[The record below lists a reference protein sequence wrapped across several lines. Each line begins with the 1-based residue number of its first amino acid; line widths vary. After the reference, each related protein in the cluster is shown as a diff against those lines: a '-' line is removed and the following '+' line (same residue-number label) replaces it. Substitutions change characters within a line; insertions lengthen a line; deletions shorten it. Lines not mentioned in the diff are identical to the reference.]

1 LAKLDDLAKRG
12 EAGEFHAELAELLR
26 EQIGL
31 RLDIPAEGI
40 TGDIVESPAAQ
51 RQLSEDNRG
60 NIRKLFTASDRASYA
75 GSQTTGELK
84 TNLDLLKEVFYSLK

>member
-1 LAKLDDLAKRG
+1 MAKRE
-12 EAGEFHAELAELLR
+12 EAGEFHAELADLLR

-40 TGDIVESPAAQ
+40 TADVVHSFAAGNKLGEGTRGD
-51 RQLSEDNRG
+51 
-60 NIRKLFTASDRASYA
+60 IRKLFAASDRASYA

-84 TNLDLLKEVFYSLK
+84 ANLALLKEVFSALK